1 MAEQQSSRTQV
12 TAPTSSKAEPEYS
25 PKALEKWMSELPS
38 YLSALP
44 LCQLKIPGSHDSGST
59 DDLDKSLPVAND
71 QSSLIRNLGI
81 SSWVKSGIKRWAVT
95 QRHGIGDQ
103 LRAGVRYLDLRI
115 SYPPPKVRT
124 SNTDFRVVHALYGIS
139 VQKLLA
145 EVIDFLK
152 ENPKEVVILDINHLY
167 GFDTQSLTDLR
178 RKIVSML
185 GKHRMCPFTPI
196 IQNVT
201 LDFMWENRYR
211 VIVIDCEAAETEGNP
226 IWAWSSI
233 ESPWPQTSNRKVLL
247 KKLDENIEARSKD
260 EASKSSTFFVSQG
273 VLTPEPQDVL
283 RRWFSSLRKSYST
296 RANKAVLGWLN
307 DLSEENKEKVN
318 IVLLD
323 FVCAES
329 SGDIL
334 SLNAVMGPKAAKGS
348 AETKSAIVES
358 STNLA
363 DPVLA

>member
-1 MAEQQSSRTQV
+1 MGEGVTRGDVLATVRRWVWEYWNPIMVVAVVTLSICYEPIVSYACITRHFITGRDRSETLIAPEGLTISMAEQQSSRTQV
-12 TAPTSSKAEPEYS
+12 SAPTSSKVEPEYS
-25 PKALEKWMSELPS
+25 PKSLEKWMSELPS

-81 SSWVKSGIKRWAVT
+81 TSWVKSGIKRWAVT

-152 ENPKEVVILDINHLY
+152 ENPKE
-167 GFDTQSLTDLR
+167 
-178 RKIVSML
+178 
-185 GKHRMCPFTPI
+185 
-196 IQNVT
+196 
-201 LDFMWENRYR
+201 
-211 VIVIDCEAAETEGNP
+211 
-226 IWAWSSI
+226 
-233 ESPWPQTSNRKVLL
+233 
-247 KKLDENIEARSKD
+247 
-260 EASKSSTFFVSQG
+260 
-273 VLTPEPQDVL
+273 L

-329 SGDIL
+329 SEDIL

>member
-201 LDFMWENRYR
+201 LDFMWENR

-233 ESPWPQTSNRKVLL
+233 ESPWPQTSNRK
-247 KKLDENIEARSKD
+247 
-260 EASKSSTFFVSQG
+260 
-273 VLTPEPQDVL
+273 L

>member
-233 ESPWPQTSNRKVLL
+233 ESPWPQTSNRK
-247 KKLDENIEARSKD
+247 
-260 EASKSSTFFVSQG
+260 
-273 VLTPEPQDVL
+273 L